1 MGAGKYEFVEE
12 QEGGMMNTLQG
23 SSTGNLMN
31 SARVSGL
38 TVKNINNPDARL
50 GAMRSS
56 SNKSKN
62 KKPLNYNPREISGQ
76 LLRAGKSGNATR
88 VLSRAKSK
96 VSLLKRCKATGQYN
110 EAELN
115 TALAHAQRLVKCA
128 RIKVKNLKQEERT
141 AKANEREYENEES
154 LRKNEIRRKVNE
166 AKRKKYSHRNDER
179 RRVSEAYMKY
189 YSDRMKNNSWG
200 QTGCNQNGVSL
211 ELSYTSAGLSEL
223 KMNEQAMRLMEQQE
237 LQAQAELDTEL
248 AQTDV
253 QMTAGL
259 SISGTSCG
267 TTIDVS
273 I

>member
-1 MGAGKYEFVEE
+1 
-12 QEGGMMNTLQG
+12 MNTLQG
-23 SSTGNLMN
+23 SSGTGSLMN
-31 SARVSGL
+31 SACVSGL
-38 TVKNINNPDARL
+38 TVKNVNNSDARL
-50 GAMRSS
+50 GVMRSS

-96 VSLLKRCKATGQYN
+96 VSLLKRCKATGQYD

-128 RIKVKNLKQEERT
+128 RIKVRNLKQEERT

-179 RRVSEAYMKY
+179 RRVSEADMKY
-189 YSDRMKNNSWG
+189 YSDRMKNNPWG
-200 QTGCNQNGVSL
+200 QTGCSGNGVSL
-211 ELSYTSAGLSEL
+211 ELSYTAAGLSGL

-237 LQAQAELDTEL
+237 LQTQAELETEL
-248 AQTDV
+248 SQPDL
-253 QMTAGL
+253 QMPAGL
-259 SISGTSCG
+259 CTSGAVGG
-267 TTIDVS
+267 TVIDVS
-273 I
+273 V